1 MDARGSYWYLEHVST
16 GKKLILQSGDNSV
29 GRHSCCKIVLKEYDF
44 LSRQHAKFIVNSENI
59 VILEQ
64 LNALN
69 GVFINES
76 KLEVNTQQLN
86 CGDRIGLGVQIET
99 PHDVV
104 PPNYAIFQLKKTCPN
119 EEDIVVI
126 SDDED
131 NDQTP
136 TRPTEMAK
144 EGNKEDPELKN
155 GEVSNKDN
163 AADKSPIKPTS
174 HRSIHL
180 PKLPEMKQE
189 LLSQATKEIENIFGE
204 PDEDLLESVFQI
216 NPYVYKQL
224 NNNNIA
230 TTGEKIRD
238 GDVIELPEEV
248 NQTGEDLPE
257 KEAENPVMSPPPPP
271 PPPLSPGEDQIV
283 IGDYQDDYD
292 ENFAMSQAVLREMKE
307 EMAGGS
313 ADLSDADPDDLHDEE
328 FLPPASW
335 IKSEI
340 ATQIDDDEI
349 ILIEDEDD
357 ELYSKVADW
366 SSKLLTQNLMSQVY
380 PLDDGKNVE
389 GQAND
394 PIPDDD
400 DDSQLSE
407 NIFMSR
413 KSKALRI
420 DSSSSEDELSA
431 LLSVNSSTPQK
442 PKMRRCSVRLK
453 SIDMSQRHQNSTDN
467 LANSP
472 LAVVEDNRQELE
484 VVLVPSV
491 QHAAASAKAAK
502 KTSTPRKRNKTV
514 SERSQLKELP
524 TKPEATEP
532 LPEAKEPTKKRSSR
546 LRNRSKSC
554 YLESP
559 LSSPTRPQKT
569 GTVEKKQA
577 KDLPS
582 KITKPETKTPAETSN
597 SRIRTRS
604 KSYYMES
611 PLSSPTRPQKNST
624 VADKQVED
632 LPAEIPEPETE
643 TPTKKRSSRM
653 RNRSKSCYMESPLP
667 SPTRPKHSETVG
679 DNQLEDLPAEIPEQ
693 ETETPA
699 KNSSSSMRNRSKS
712 CYMESPL
719 GSPTR
724 PKRDKQLEVPAE
736 MPAPELKTPTNRVS
750 PRLQNRSKSCYM
762 ESPMPSPP
770 QIPNITNTEKER
782 ELPAKS
788 APGPETPIK
797 KCSPRLLSRSKSC
810 YVEGPMSSPKTQNA
824 DKKKEVP
831 TKPDEI
837 IPAPVQVTPIKK
849 ALSARLLNRS
859 KSCYMERPV
868 PSPANSED
876 ATSIT
881 KSVSTEN
888 SRGPEVIA
896 APHLPKNRGKLR
908 GVSAASKENERRN
921 QILERQRSVE
931 YQAEMKAKWYQKP
944 KDKKRECE
952 QIKEKRREQLKK
964 IADKPKQ
971 DAASDRADE
980 RKRKPTS
987 VPTLGNS
994 NRGEFLTKGVQPPTA
1009 KKPKL
1014 DKAQA
1019 KPEKPTH
1026 KRRATIESFSQQLN
1040 AADLV
1045 KSPPTHY
1052 SRPPERKEA
1061 ERARNKRTCNRVTF
1075 ADMDREFDLRQE
1087 REKRAKSNRHV
1098 RFNDNI
1104 QIKIIE
1110 RVEGAYRKV
1119 AGVKDTKKV
1128 TLSTYAERRAWSQA
1142 QGRLE
1147 NFTDLIM
1154 GNIIN
1159 WGNQWLALRS
1169 ADAVA
1174 ESEVLIPIP
1183 NEFKSYKQ
1191 YRDIIIPLMKLELIS
1206 TIERDYKISKS
1217 TFEVNLYN
1225 ISNANSRNRP
1235 RFVLNTRYNQ
1245 KLGKRFDLYTIS
1257 CDKKL
1262 KETFASIAR
1271 IQRIA
1276 GNNCEICFEILQEN
1290 ISLDVLNSCQTL
1302 TVRPVVDNIRVEMG
1316 AFNAIYLLGRSP
1328 LFQRILQP
1336 SENVLSYDNRLLQPA
1351 AYKGFKRLNNHQM
1364 DICQRTW
1371 SRLIDDSTPSITL
1384 IQGPPGTG
1392 KSVVISNLTLQCMY
1406 GSSNHT
1412 LDRKIL
1418 ICAHSNAA
1426 VDNITLYLKRARQAM
1441 SHSQFELVR
1450 FGFFEKMDP
1459 NVRDV
1464 SLDAYLGKK
1473 LAEKRKRL
1481 SAEHIEALTMQQQ
1494 QLETEIAELKKLP
1507 AQINY
1512 MQQQLNSKER
1522 QLRLIIEQLKPP
1534 LTPREEHEFS
1544 MACLQRANIVCTT
1557 LSSCVKLAAFIDYF
1571 DACII
1576 DEATQCTEPWTL
1588 LPLRFGVRGLVLVGD
1603 TQQLPATVLS
1613 QKAIDFGLGN
1623 SMFDRIQRN
1632 LKQQLEKPRGNHF
1645 VHTKVFKLSMQYRMH
1660 PEICRWPNS
1669 YFYDNQL
1676 VNATCTERLISPFIP
1691 YCVIN
1696 LSYTRDTN
1704 DTSSRSISN
1713 DEEAR
1718 FVAKLLIEMDKLM
1731 PAKRFS
1737 YGLITPY
1744 SNHCYTLSQV
1754 IPGHMKITPQTVDA
1768 YQGQERDIVILSN
1781 ARTRGVGFLTNY
1793 QRLNVAI
1800 TRPQRCL
1807 VICGNFDDLQSVKI
1821 WRHLLDDA
1829 RKRGVYFDLERSD
1842 VEDLPRSLI
1851 GKMLVKPI
1859 EIVDDTAPPSN

>member
-59 VILEQ
+59 SVEQ

-76 KLEVNTQQLN
+76 KLEVNAQQLN
-86 CGDRIGLGVQIET
+86 CGDRIGLGVET

-119 EEDIVVI
+119 VEDIVVI

-131 NDQTP
+131 SDKTP
-136 TRPTEMAK
+136 PRPTEIAK
-144 EGNKEDPELKN
+144 AGSKEDPELRN
-155 GEVSNKDN
+155 EEVSNVDN
-163 AADKSPIKPTS
+163 AADKSPTKPTS

-224 NNNNIA
+224 NNNNIP
-230 TTGEKIRD
+230 TTGEKIHD

-248 NQTGEDLPE
+248 NKTDKDLPE
-257 KEAENPVMSPPPPP
+257 KETENPAGGGDMPPPV
-271 PPPLSPGEDQIV
+271 SPGEDQIT

-307 EMAGGS
+307 EMADGS

-389 GQAND
+389 EQAND
-394 PIPDDD
+394 PARDDD

-420 DSSSSEDELSA
+420 DSSNSEDELSA
-431 LLSVNSSTPQK
+431 LLSVDSSTPQK
-442 PKMRRCSVRLK
+442 PHIRRCSVRLK

-467 LANSP
+467 LATSSV
-472 LAVVEDNRQELE
+472 AVVEDNRQELE

-491 QHAAASAKAAK
+491 LHAKTNAKGAMK
-502 KTSTPRKRNKTV
+502 KSTPRKRRKTV
-514 SERSQLKELP
+514 SERSQPKELP
-524 TKPEATEP
+524 TKPEATMS
-532 LPEAKEPTKKRSSR
+532 LPEAEEPTKKRSSR

-559 LSSPTRPQKT
+559 SSSPTRPQKT
-569 GTVEKKQA
+569 AAIDKKQA
-577 KDLPS
+577 KDLPDEIS
-582 KITKPETKTPAETSN
+582 EPETETPAKARN
-597 SRIRTRS
+597 CRMRTRY
-604 KSYYMES
+604 KSCYMES
-611 PLSSPTRPQKNST
+611 PLSSPTRPQKSPT
-624 VADKQVED
+624 DKPVEE

-643 TPTKKRSSRM
+643 TPGKKSSSRM
-653 RNRSKSCYMESPLP
+653 QNRSKSCYIQSPSS
-667 SPTRPKHSETVG
+667 SPTRPK
-679 DNQLEDLPAEIPEQ
+679 QPKDLPAEMPAL

-699 KNSSSSMRNRSKS
+699 KNSSSSIRNRSKS
-712 CYMESPL
+712 FYIESPL
-719 GSPTR
+719 SSPTR
-724 PKRDKQLEVPAE
+724 PKKSAE

-762 ESPMPSPP
+762 EGPKPSPP
-770 QIPNITNTEKER
+770 QLPSVTNTENER

-788 APGPETPIK
+788 VPGLETPLK
-797 KCSPRLLSRSKSC
+797 KCSPRLLNRSKSC
-810 YVEGPMSSPKTQNA
+810 YVESPMSPPKKLTA

-837 IPAPVQVTPIKK
+837 IPDPVQETPIKK

-859 KSCYMERPV
+859 KSCYMERPL
-868 PSPANSED
+868 PSPEQSED
-876 ATSIT
+876 ATSNI
-881 KSVSTEN
+881 KSLSTAKG
-888 SRGPEVIA
+888 RGPEVIA
-896 APHLPKNRGKLR
+896 APHLPKSRGKLR

-921 QILERQRSVE
+921 QILERQRSAD
-931 YQAEMKAKWYQKP
+931 YQAEMRTKWYQKP

-964 IADKPKQ
+964 IADKPKP
-971 DAASDRADE
+971 DAASERGDE

-987 VPTLGNS
+987 LPTLGNS

-1009 KKPKL
+1009 KKPKM
-1014 DKAQA
+1014 DKAEAQS
-1019 KPEKPTH
+1019 KPEKAAH

-1061 ERARNKRTCNRVTF
+1061 ERARSKRTCNRVTF

-1104 QIKIIE
+1104 QIKLIE
-1110 RVEGAYRKV
+1110 RVEGAFKKV
-1119 AGVKDTKKV
+1119 AGIKDTKKV

-1154 GNIIN
+1154 GNILN
-1159 WGNQWLALRS
+1159 WGNQWLASRS

-1217 TFEVNLYN
+1217 TFEVNLVN
-1225 ISNANSRNRP
+1225 ISNANTRHRP
-1235 RFVLNTRYNQ
+1235 RFVLNTRYNH
-1245 KLGKRFDLYTIS
+1245 KLGKRFDLYTLS
-1257 CDKKL
+1257 SDNKL

-1276 GNNCEICFEILQEN
+1276 GNTCEICFEILQEN
-1290 ISLDVLNSCQTL
+1290 ISIDMLSSCKTL

-1494 QLETEIAELKKLP
+1494 QLEMEIAELKKLP
-1507 AQINY
+1507 TQINY

-1544 MACLQRANIVCTT
+1544 MSCLQRANIVCTT

-1676 VNATCTERLISPFIP
+1676 VNATCTERLISPLIP

-1704 DTSSRSISN
+1704 DASSRSISN

-1731 PAKRFS
+1731 PAKHFS

-1754 IPGHMKITPQTVDA
+1754 IPGHMKIIPQTVDA
-1768 YQGQERDIVILSN
+1768 YQGQERDVVILSN

-1829 RKRGVYFDLERSD
+1829 RKRGVYFDLKRSD

-1851 GKMLVKPI
+1851 SKMLVKPI
-1859 EIVDDTAPPSN
+1859 EIVDDTAPPSKC